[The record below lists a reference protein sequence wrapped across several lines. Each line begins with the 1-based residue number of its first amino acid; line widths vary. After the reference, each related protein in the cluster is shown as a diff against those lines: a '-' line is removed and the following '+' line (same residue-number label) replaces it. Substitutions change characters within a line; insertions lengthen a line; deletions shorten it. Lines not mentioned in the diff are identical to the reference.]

1 MNRSIVYYDETGCVI
16 RHTIGMEPDTSS
28 MWLESKDPHI
38 DPLRCYVK
46 NGELIS
52 MGEAPSPNHTFNVSI
67 GKWELDVATGWA
79 KVRQKRDNLL
89 IACDWTQLPDVPSET
104 KTVWAD
110 YRQALRDI
118 TSQTDP
124 FNIVWPTPPYSFK

>member
-1 MNRSIVYYDETGCVI
+1 MSRSIVYYDETGSVI

-28 MWLESKDPHI
+28 MWLENKDLHI

-52 MGEAPSPNHTFNVSI
+52 MGEAPSPNHTFNVSV
-67 GKWELDVATGWA
+67 GEWELDASIGWVKA
-79 KVRQKRDNLL
+79 RQTRDNLL
-89 IACDWTQLPDVPSET
+89 GACDWTQLPDVPLET
-104 KTVWAD
+104 KTVWAG

-118 TSQTDP
+118 TDQPDP
-124 FNIVWPTPPYSFK
+124 FSINWPVPPQ